1 MVSFDHFRQELQAQM
16 DQATRRGQK
25 DVVINCLELH
35 VAVGVFPPRN
45 QTAADVME
53 SERKPGD
60 IVLVERSNAAGLT
73 IRYLLPRVL
82 PIGRGGHKRTNFPD

>member
-82 PIGRGGHKRTNFPD
+82 PICRGGN